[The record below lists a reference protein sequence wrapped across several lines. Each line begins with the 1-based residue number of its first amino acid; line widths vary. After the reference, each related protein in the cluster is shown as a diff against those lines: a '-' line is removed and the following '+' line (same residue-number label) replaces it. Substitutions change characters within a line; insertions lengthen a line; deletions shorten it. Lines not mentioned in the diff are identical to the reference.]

1 MAQAGAVTGIHGDD
15 LDAHALISEAANDGA
30 AANLADGHVEEDLH
44 SAAERDLLLS
54 TNVQAPEGEVF
65 HIANVAMG
73 AGLPGDNNT
82 LGRLDTGMLPLLL
95 VLHRRSKEEIA
106 GSRAV

>member
-73 AGLPGDNNT
+73 AGLPSDNNT